1 MPRSGLDLGVSS
13 FLGEKT
19 MIILGIVLLAI
30 GYLLPIPILATLG
43 WVLIIGLVLW
53 ALGAFGHPV
62 AGRNRWW

>member
-1 MPRSGLDLGVSS
+1 
-13 FLGEKT
+13 